1 MKNGIVLIFVFLA
14 LIAALWLLN
23 RDEQELPHIKL
34 KPDTTEVIV
43 NKSQGETG
51 GSYQLMG
58 SADPTSTR
66 TEEKAEFMGKAYSN
80 CMALVYRLPNSSINK
95 IENNVEG
102 VSYIDFNYKK
112 IHHILYFDKGICISD
127 EVQKNK

>member
-1 MKNGIVLIFVFLA
+1 MKNGFVIIFVFLA
-14 LIAALWLLN
+14 LLAAMWWLSK
-23 RDEQELPHIKL
+23 DEQKLPHIML
-34 KPDTTEVIV
+34 KPDTIV
-43 NKSQGETG
+43 VNNISQGETG
-51 GSYQLMG
+51 GSYQLME

-66 TEEKAEFMGKAYSN
+66 TEEKAEFIGKAYSN

-102 VSYIDFNYKK
+102 VSYIDFNYNK
-112 IHHILYFDKGICISD
+112 IHHILYFEKGICISD